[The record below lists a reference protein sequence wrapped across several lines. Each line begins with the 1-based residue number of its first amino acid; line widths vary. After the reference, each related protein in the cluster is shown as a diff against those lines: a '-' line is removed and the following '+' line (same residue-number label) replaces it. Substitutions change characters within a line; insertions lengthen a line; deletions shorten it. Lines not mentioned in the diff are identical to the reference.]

1 MTVPEGGRHPPRCS
15 GRLRQTGCLMTAECS
30 LVWATTAVGSA
41 AHPISSDAPYMLPVA
56 ATRLSRGAP
65 PRRSHA
71 HLLVPLSPPSQSR
84 RMSSQPQ
91 FACLPRAGIETNLR
105 DSCGVMGAGG
115 TRATRK
121 VTAGMHPERR
131 ALRCGVAYGASLE
144 QTRLR
149 HKVCR
154 TELPHRSCRAPRTC
168 STQEHGEARLASTT
182 DVPAT
187 RLRTLLRIDAKG
199 VCPDALRTAA
209 NGAAQVA
216 PRKPRTPLTRNA
228 AVAEEKRIGA
238 LEHARPERL
247 EGGLDTTWPM
257 GHCAR

>member
-1 MTVPEGGRHPPRCS
+1 MVIGRAMGQRTCHRLPRPARDYAGRDNCCSTGPAYGGHTYGRCNRRWAPARGRSRHHRCS
-15 GRLRQTGCLMTAECS
+15 SRAPHR
-30 LVWATTAVGSA
+30 
-41 AHPISSDAPYMLPVA
+41 SS
-56 ATRLSRGAP
+56 RRRSRWRGA
-65 PRRSHA
+65 
-71 HLLVPLSPPSQSR
+71 
-84 RMSSQPQ
+84 
-91 FACLPRAGIETNLR
+91 RAGT
-105 DSCGVMGAGG
+105 SC

-131 ALRCGVAYGASLE
+131 ALRCCVAYGASLE